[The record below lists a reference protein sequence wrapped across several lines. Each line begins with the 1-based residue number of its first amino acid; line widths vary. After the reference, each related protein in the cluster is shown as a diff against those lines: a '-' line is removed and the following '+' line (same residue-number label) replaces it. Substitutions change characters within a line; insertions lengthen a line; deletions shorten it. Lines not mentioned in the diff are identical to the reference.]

1 MNNSV
6 PARPDLHG
14 FPLVLLFGTRKVVVV
29 GAGKIAS
36 RKIDGLIAGGA
47 KNITVIAPEA
57 TDHVKELA
65 RKNVVTYVDRPFR
78 DSDLDGSFFVTT
90 ATDDPQVNREV
101 FLAGEA
107 RNIFVNSADDP
118 VNCSS
123 ILMSTVRQGDVTI
136 AISTA
141 GKSPAFAKWLRKYL
155 QGRLGPEYG
164 ILIGLVNEE
173 RENVRARGISS
184 EDINWDPA
192 FDFSVVDMVREDR
205 IDEVRQ
211 YIHAFVSEA
220 IESHDPDVT
229 PFVATEK

>member
-1 MNNSV
+1 MNNQNI
-6 PARPDLHG
+6 RPDLHG
-14 FPLVLLFGTRKVVVV
+14 FPIVLLFDDRKVVVV

-57 TDHVKELA
+57 TDHVLGLASKGAINYLQKEF
-65 RKNVVTYVDRPFR
+65 VED
-78 DSDLDGSFFVTT
+78 DLEGAFFVTT
-90 ATDDPQVNREV
+90 ATDNHQVNNDV
-101 FLAGEA
+101 FNAGEK

-164 ILIGLVNEE
+164 VLISLVNDE
-173 RENVRARGISS
+173 RERVRNEGISS
-184 EDINWDPA
+184 EDISWDFA
-192 FDFSVVDMVREDR
+192 FDFEVVQMVKDDR
-205 IDEVRQ
+205 LNEVKQ
-211 YIHAFVSEA
+211 YIRAKVEEALSQLVS
-220 IESHDPDVT
+220 
-229 PFVATEK
+229 K